1 MWPLQRGELYISV
14 SLHSP
19 HLGTLEQ
26 LEPMLQAPGMSQ
38 WIDQLLEKYSDLYLQ
53 QQRQQKP

>member
-1 MWPLQRGELYISV
+1 
-14 SLHSP
+14 
-19 HLGTLEQ
+19 
-26 LEPMLQAPGMSQ
+26 MLQALGMSQ

>member
-1 MWPLQRGELYISV
+1 
-14 SLHSP
+14 
-19 HLGTLEQ
+19 
-26 LEPMLQAPGMSQ
+26 MLQAPGMSQ